1 MQKFKVGT
9 RYGFV
14 IVRIISEHPDCLV
27 AVIKVVDTRVSP
39 PQCRYARIY
48 VTLQNIRREVVK
60 SFMAEGL
67 TDPVSGLDWKE
78 LRQHTRS
85 LAKRVGVER
94 LMNVVRKVSNEADK
108 YGSAI
113 YPPLGVTFNAIKRAN
128 RLLKRAA
135 AGSTAAENVLKAIR
149 AGAERGSPAHQK
161 AARVVLTLFEASKS
175 MDIDDWLSNRVCGWS
190 VNNLAPNRRFVAPSS
205 SMSLYRSGL
214 R

>member
-1 MQKFKVGT
+1 MQKFKMAT
-9 RYGFV
+9 RYGYV
-14 IVRIISEHPDCLV
+14 IVRLISEHPDCLV
-27 AVIKVVDTRVSP
+27 AVIKIVDTRVSP

-60 SFMAEGL
+60 SFMQEGL

-85 LAKRVGVER
+85 LAKKVGAAR
-94 LMNVVRKVSNEADK
+94 LMNVVSKVSSEADK

-113 YPPLGVTFNAIKRAN
+113 YPPLGVTFNAIKRASQ
-128 RLLKRAA
+128 LLKKAE

-149 AGAERGSPAHQK
+149 SGAERGNLAHQK
-161 AARVVLTLFEASKS
+161 AARVVLTLFEASKNF
-175 MDIDDWLSNRVCGWS
+175 DIDDWLSSRVCGWDAG
-190 VNNLAPNRRFVAPSS
+190 NIRLNRQLVAPSR